1 MAQEPDLTLHSE
13 QRAQEPREAAR
24 LQAAPRLKTSLRRAF
39 YQTWRLLPLWSQRLA
54 VRVAAPKV
62 TMGACAVILDGR
74 GRVLL
79 AHHTYRAHPWG
90 LPGGLVSPSEQPSA
104 GLARE
109 LREELGVQ
117 ARVGPVLS
125 AETNAASH
133 QIILYYRATLLGTP
147 HEDGVEI
154 DGFRYAAPEEVPTLL
169 GSDADTCL
177 HCMQPPGN

>member
-1 MAQEPDLTLHSE
+1 V
-13 QRAQEPREAAR
+13 AR
-24 LQAAPRLKTSLRRAF
+24 LQSAPRLKTSLRRAF
-39 YQTWRLLPLWSQRLA
+39 YQTWRRLPLRCQRLA
-54 VRVAAPKV
+54 VRIAAPKV

-79 AHHTYRAHPWG
+79 AHHTYRTHPWG
-90 LPGGLVSPSEQPSA
+90 LPGGLVSASEQPSA

-117 ARVGPVLS
+117 AQVGPVLS

-133 QIILYYRATLLGTP
+133 QIVLYYRATLLGAP

-154 DGFRYAAPEEVPTLL
+154 DGFRYAAPEELPTLL
-169 GSDADTCL
+169 GDDADTCL